1 MRTVAD
7 RLAALSH
14 DDGECRI
21 WHGSTSG
28 RGSYGQIRVDGV
40 LLYAHR
46 VAWELDNGPIPEG
59 MQVDHLCRRTL
70 CIRSAHLEP
79 VTPEENMRRSRG
91 WRQKAACKY
100 GHPFTEDN
108 VYRDPRGH
116 RGCRTCRS
124 TRLKGWRAAGNDSNA
139 ARKRRTTRGA
149 TMSIGTPPR
158 TREEGDA
165 P

>member
-1 MRTVAD
+1 MGKWVPVD
-7 RLAALSH
+7 ERLARLSH
-14 DDGECRI
+14 DEGECRI

-46 VAWELDNGPIPEG
+46 VAWEVANGPIPEG
-59 MQVDHLCRRTL
+59 MQVDHLCRQTL
-70 CIRSAHLEP
+70 CIRPDHLEP

-116 RGCRTCRS
+116 RGCRTCRRG
-124 TRLKGWRAAGNDSNA
+124 RLKQWRAEGNDSNA
-139 ARKRRTTRGA
+139 ARARKNATRVVV
-149 TMSIGTPPR
+149 S
-158 TREEGDA
+158 
-165 P
+165 